1 MRVSLTFSKYIIRK
15 FSFWFLSVTSTFS
28 LIIFLLNTLELSRRS
43 YNKAHMGFSQ
53 VALLSFYQLPEIL
66 MQLMPF
72 IVLFATMIFLWQMN
86 RRLELIVARSLG
98 FSIWAILWPVWI
110 AIFGF
115 SIANFALFNPIS
127 AELSSRFEQM
137 EADLLKGGTGL
148 LVVSSSGIWLKQED
162 KNTYSL
168 VRVAR
173 VDSNKSDLHD
183 VSLYTFDHGNHFIN
197 RLDASRARVGLEGW
211 RLMDARLSSPN
222 QAPQPMGDLL
232 WKTDL
237 TVHKIQES
245 FTSPDSVPL
254 WKLPAF
260 IDLMEAA
267 GLSSIEHL
275 HHFYK
280 NLLLPILLIVM
291 AAIAGLCAYHFTR
304 RKGGAPFVLTGL
316 GAGFSVFFL
325 QKISHA
331 MGLAATIPL
340 FLSVLMPIF
349 IGAFGSIALLI
360 HLEER

>member
-1 MRVSLTFSKYIIRK
+1 MRVSIVFSKYIMRK
-15 FSFWFLSVTSTFS
+15 FSFWFLSVLSIFS
-28 LIIFLLNTLELSRRS
+28 VIIFLLNTLELSRRS
-43 YNKAHMGFSQ
+43 YNKAHMGFAQIS
-53 VALLSFYQLPEIL
+53 LLSFYQLPEIL

-72 IVLFATMIFLWQMN
+72 IILFATMILLWQMN
-86 RRLELIVARSLG
+86 RRLELIVARALG
-98 FSIWAILWPVWI
+98 FSIWTILWPVWI
-110 AIFGF
+110 AILGF

-127 AELSSRFEQM
+127 AEFSSRFEQM
-137 EADLLKGGTGL
+137 ESDLLKGGTGL

-162 KNTYSL
+162 KETYSL

-173 VDSNKSDLHD
+173 VDKNKTDLHD
-183 VSLYTFDHGNHFIN
+183 VSLYTFDRENRFVN
-197 RLDASRARVGLEGW
+197 RLDSPLVKMDSPGW
-211 RLMDARLSSPN
+211 LLQDARLSAPN
-222 QAPQPMGDLL
+222 QVSERMGNLL

-245 FTSPDSVPL
+245 FIAPDSVPL

-260 IDLMEAA
+260 IDLMNAA

-280 NLLLPILLIVM
+280 NLMLPFLLIVM

-316 GAGFSVFFL
+316 GAGFLVFFL

-331 MGLAATIPL
+331 MGLAGTIPL

-349 IGAFGSIALLI
+349 IGALGSIALLI